1 MNTKLLL
8 FCSTNY
14 HNEKFNKNLVNNE
27 YNLFNEIKLLT
38 ENDLDPY
45 ITSIVKNNMKLYGY
59 NYANRGYGYWLWKP
73 YIILQELN
81 NMEDNDIL
89 VHLDMHCKLNI
100 VKDKF
105 NDIINELNNQSIIL
119 GISGYNDLKYTTTK
133 LRKQIEL
140 MLNYKFT
147 NDQLLETQYESGI
160 QFIKNCDFSRKF
172 IKEWFD
178 LMLNNQE
185 YISDVH
191 NNDDDNDISF
201 VENRHDQSVISLLY
215 KYYKL
220 NTPSYL
226 DWEIFHSK

>member
-1 MNTKLLL
+1 
-8 FCSTNY
+8 
-14 HNEKFNKNLVNNE
+14 
-27 YNLFNEIKLLT
+27 
-38 ENDLDPY
+38 
-45 ITSIVKNNMKLYGY
+45 
-59 NYANRGYGYWLWKP
+59 
-73 YIILQELN
+73 
-81 NMEDNDIL
+81 
-89 VHLDMHCKLNI
+89 
-100 VKDKF
+100 
-105 NDIINELNNQSIIL
+105 
-119 GISGYNDLKYTTTK
+119 
-133 LRKQIEL
+133 

-226 DWEIFHSK
+226 DWEIFHSE